1 MTYEPIQTVEHVRAI
16 ANYGPTATLF
26 TLGPNH
32 SIQQYDLE
40 TGDVVANT
48 QHFPMTI
55 PPTPPEEKQQFEYL
69 TSSSTE
75 DLASPAGKSSAQEMF
90 EAARQARIQMGS
102 PQSFQSRDSDKSG
115 SLQPRARYPTV
126 VSPSSRTERT
136 ERTERSVTN
145 ISVGTQSHIAP
156 SAYGLPPNKSQHSP
170 VSNRSRKGSRLK
182 QEVLPSP
189 ESAPMLDLFP
199 YTRARLNDVP
209 YKPVR
214 PGDESNLSTD
224 DLRRQMLEVVFG
236 WEEDAPELVRDELS
250 RHPPASQTAILLA
263 KWLNDDPEQMSNVLG
278 SAEMSSQLDWMM
290 LALSGMGNHAA
301 SKKMGLNFVEK
312 KLREGDIHAAA
323 IILLTLGDRNDAIE
337 VYLEANYYLEAVL
350 LTCLL
355 MPNDWGRL
363 KHLVRKWGEY
373 VVDKSQQY
381 LAIRC
386 FSCTDIE
393 PAGEWT
399 SPTAQLATSNPE
411 KIRFP
416 QPSGQMHSD
425 VQRRNFFTAP
435 TPIAMMKPQTPMPMD
450 PHKQQA
456 QRGPLK
462 LITSFGPQEH
472 HILKF
477 PGLKSDDRTPTVGHG
492 VTPIAESAI
501 NESALTPGGAGSYRL
516 NNMRSINS
524 ALLSGRTATPGGFHR
539 QRLPSIGE
547 TPIDSN
553 PPQFPLTSTPV
564 NVPKALPTPADSG
577 SEKEKEQ
584 EKALKN
590 ATEETLPAKEEK
602 PTLTLSSARYEPSE
616 TPAKETP
623 LTAVAPS
630 TAVKFSRR
638 NDMSSMEAVVP
649 PPLVFEEKKPRS
661 RGGSRSRKP
670 DGLSIQMIPVH
681 ERDQSDLSE
690 TTGDSLAYQS
700 LHRSNTINSNTTT
713 QFDSHSEM
721 TSPPTTGNSY
731 YDHPPTT
738 GGSLRSMTKSPS
750 VTGRSIDQYI
760 SSLEQAQYYTKPPRS
775 RTNGSQDGMDRTP
788 RKKSKNR
795 DHDDDRGRNERRAI
809 PSSKRSPS
817 SPVPM
822 SPDDLS
828 LYTAPSIES
837 FDSIFEGE
845 KQMEIE
851 NRRIREEKKLR
862 AKKPRSESRHE
873 DRQRVRSRSR
883 GGEGRRS
890 KPTSGH
896 VSRRATPEPY
906 GDPYA
911 RGRSAS
917 KLDGSTL
924 RSPSSPLPMTP
935 TMEDL
940 RTPVEGALRLVSRNR
955 ERRDRSGSRRADR
968 GTSSRREASPD
979 RRRREGRSGSRKPSE
994 NDPREQ
1000 TLSRKSSVSTK
1011 GERRRK
1017 RAQSNEQGSKTDR
1030 ETLSSSLISPSMYE
1044 SSVYSSIAPE
1054 DSISQVS
1061 TVDPD
1066 YRSQSNPQF
1075 LHHRKKALAAAELE
1089 ARRLSLARRPSA
1101 PAIPMPG
1108 QSTLHNKSASMDAA
1122 PTLARS
1128 KTDFIPTLANINSI
1142 ADRMEARNSPRAPG
1156 SDSGSS
1162 GKGSNGPRR
1171 QGTPRAMRHP
1181 TQDSSIPDIP
1191 ENMVTLLGSE
1201 TYRPPKSTEPVPRS
1215 MSAPH
1220 VKDESIRVPPSD
1232 LPKHPAFDMRIPNSR
1247 SSSKADEHR
1256 RAMSR
1261 ERGRGASRERGMS
1274 KDRRPPTRDEN
1285 QPPPIL
1291 PELQHLAMPPPPP
1304 PPPQHPMPGDQ
1315 SQGLKLQTAF
1325 TPPVNQYNPSAV
1337 PLPQS
1342 GMASEPPSATAQ
1354 FQGHRRGRSGNESTG
1369 MFGGLRNL
1377 ADRMRSTSRGRD
1389 TRSPP
1394 TEDTVSPY
1402 ESIPLPPN
1410 YHQRAAQIRSPIIQ
1424 EEETVAMSPYES
1436 IPDGPPPQRGV
1447 PAVI

>member
-1 MTYEPIQTVEHVRAI
+1 MTYEPIQTVEHVRAV
-16 ANYGPTATLF
+16 ANYGPTASLF

-40 TGDVVANT
+40 TGEVVANT
-48 QHFPMTI
+48 QHFPMTV
-55 PPTPPEEKQQFEYL
+55 PPTPPEEKQQFECP

-75 DLASPAGKSSAQEMF
+75 DLSSPAGKSSAQEMF
-90 EAARQARIQMGS
+90 EAARQARAQMGS
-102 PQSFQSRDSDKSG
+102 PQSYQSRDSDKSG
-115 SLQPRARYPTV
+115 SLQPRARYAPV
-126 VSPSSRTERT
+126 LSPSGRTEQ
-136 ERTERSVTN
+136 SVTN
-145 ISVGTQSHIAP
+145 ISVGTQSRIAP
-156 SAYGLPPNKSQHSP
+156 SAYGQPTNMSQHSP
-170 VSNRSRKGSRLK
+170 VSNRGRKGSRLK

-189 ESAPMLDLFP
+189 ETTPILDLFP

-214 PGDESNLSTD
+214 PGDEANLSTD
-224 DLRRQMLEVVFG
+224 NLRRQMLEVVFG
-236 WEEDAPELVRDELS
+236 WGQDAPELVRDELS
-250 RHPPASQTAILLA
+250 RHPPASQNAILLA
-263 KWLNDDPEQMSNVLG
+263 RWLNDDPEDMPNTLG
-278 SAEMSSQLDWMM
+278 SSEMSSQLDWMM

-337 VYLEANYYLEAVL
+337 VYQEANYYLEAVL

-393 PAGEWT
+393 PAEEWT
-399 SPTAQLATSNPE
+399 SPTAQMAASKPE
-411 KIRFP
+411 TTRFP
-416 QPSGQMHSD
+416 QQSGQMHSD
-425 VQRRNFFTAP
+425 VQHRNFFTAP
-435 TPIAMMKPQTPMPMD
+435 TPIAMMKPQTPMALG
-450 PHKQQA
+450 PHQQQA
-456 QRGPLK
+456 QRGPLR
-462 LITSFGPQEH
+462 LITSFGAQEH

-524 ALLSGRTATPGGFHR
+524 ALLSGRTATPGSFHR

-553 PPQFPLTSTPV
+553 PPQFPVSTTPV

-584 EKALKN
+584 EKVMKRAM
-590 ATEETLPAKEEK
+590 EEVLPAKEEK
-602 PTLTLSSARYEPSE
+602 PSLTLSSARYEPSD

-630 TAVKFSRR
+630 TAVKFSRN
-638 NDMSSMEAVVP
+638 NDASNLEGVMP
-649 PPLVFEEKKPRS
+649 PPLAFEEKQARS

-681 ERDQSDLSE
+681 EREQSDRSE
-690 TTGDSLAYQS
+690 TTGDSPAYRS
-700 LHRSNTINSNTTT
+700 LHRSNTLNSNTTT
-713 QFDSHSEM
+713 QFDTHSEM

-731 YDHPPTT
+731 YDHAPTT
-738 GGSLRSMTKSPS
+738 GSSLRSMTKSPS

-760 SSLEQAQYYTKPPRS
+760 SSLEQAQYYTKGPRS
-775 RTNGSQDGMDRTP
+775 RTNDSQDGTDITP

-795 DHDDDRGRNERRAI
+795 GREDDRERNERRAI

-822 SPDDLS
+822 SPDDLN

-845 KQMEIE
+845 KQMEAE
-851 NRRIREEKKLR
+851 NHRMREEKKSR

-873 DRQRVRSRSR
+873 ERHRNRSRSR
-883 GGEGRRS
+883 HGEGRS
-890 KPTSGH
+890 KPASGH
-896 VSRRATPEPY
+896 VSRRTTPEPF

-911 RGRSAS
+911 RGRSKS
-917 KLDGSTL
+917 KLDGSTM

-935 TMEDL
+935 SMEDL
-940 RTPVEGALRLVSRNR
+940 RTPVEGPLRLVSRNR

-968 GTSSRREASPD
+968 GTSTRREASPD
-979 RRRREGRSGSRKPSE
+979 RRKREGRSGSRKTSE
-994 NDPREQ
+994 NGPAELS
-1000 TLSRKSSVSTK
+1000 LSRKSSVSTR
-1011 GERRRK
+1011 GERHRK
-1017 RAQSNEQGSKTDR
+1017 RAPLNDHPGRSDR
-1030 ETLSSSLISPSMYE
+1030 ETDTSNLISPSMYD
-1044 SSVYSSIAPE
+1044 SSVYSSVAPE

-1061 TVDPD
+1061 TIDPD
-1066 YRSQSNPQF
+1066 YRAQSNPQF
-1075 LHHRKKALAAAELE
+1075 TDRRKKEIAAAELE

-1101 PAIPMPG
+1101 PSIPFPG
-1108 QSTLHNKSASMDAA
+1108 QHNLHGKSASMDAA
-1122 PTLARS
+1122 PTLTRS
-1128 KTDFIPTLANINSI
+1128 KTDFVPTLANVNSF
-1142 ADRMEARNSPRAPG
+1142 ADRIEARNSPRAPG

-1181 TQDSSIPDIP
+1181 IQDSSIPDIP
-1191 ENMVTLLGSE
+1191 EGMATLLGSE
-1201 TYRPPKSTEPVPRS
+1201 SYRPTRSTDPVPRS
-1215 MSAPH
+1215 ISAPPE
-1220 VKDESIRVPPSD
+1220 KDESIRVPPSD

-1247 SSSKADEHR
+1247 SSSKADENR
-1256 RAMSR
+1256 RAMSRDRSRAMSR
-1261 ERGRGASRERGMS
+1261 ERGMS
-1274 KDRRPPTRDEN
+1274 KERRPYPKDEN
-1285 QPPPIL
+1285 QPPPTL
-1291 PELQHLAMPPPPP
+1291 PELQHLAMPPAPPP
-1304 PPPQHPMPGDQ
+1304 PPPPPGDF

-1325 TPPVNQYNPSAV
+1325 TPPVNNSTPSTI

-1342 GMASEPPSATAQ
+1342 GLASEPPSASTQ
-1354 FQGHRRGRSGNESTG
+1354 FPGPGQGHRRGRSGNESTG
-1369 MFGGLRNL
+1369 MFNGLRSL

-1410 YHQRAAQIRSPIIQ
+1410 FHARAAAQTRSPVIP
-1424 EEETVAMSPYES
+1424 EESALAMSPYES
-1436 IPDGPPPQRGV
+1436 IPDGPPPTRGLQ
-1447 PAVI
+1447 AMI

>member
-1 MTYEPIQTVEHVRAI
+1 VTYEPIQTVEHVRAV

-40 TGDVVANT
+40 TGEVVANT
-48 QHFPMTI
+48 QHFPMTV

-75 DLASPAGKSSAQEMF
+75 DLTSPAGKSSAQEMF

-102 PQSFQSRDSDKSG
+102 PQSYQSRESEKSG
-115 SLQPRARYPTV
+115 ALQARARHTPV
-126 VSPSSRTERT
+126 VSPSGRTEQ
-136 ERTERSVTN
+136 SVTN
-145 ISVGTQSHIAP
+145 ISVGTQSRMAP
-156 SAYGLPPNKSQHSP
+156 SAYGQPQQPNMSQYSP
-170 VSNRSRKGSRLK
+170 VSNRGRKGSRLK

-189 ESAPMLDLFP
+189 ETTPILDLFP

-214 PGDESNLSTD
+214 PGDEANLSTD
-224 DLRRQMLEVVFG
+224 SLRRQMLEVVFG
-236 WEEDAPELVRDELS
+236 WEQDASELVRDELS
-250 RHPPASQTAILLA
+250 RHPPASQNAILLA
-263 KWLNDDPEQMSNVLG
+263 KWLNDDPEHMSNILG
-278 SAEMSSQLDWMM
+278 SSGMSSQLDWMM

-386 FSCTDIE
+386 FSCTDVE

-399 SPTAQLATSNPE
+399 SPTAQLAASKAETVQ
-411 KIRFP
+411 FP
-416 QPSGQMHSD
+416 QQPAQMHSD
-425 VQRRNFFTAP
+425 IPSEMQRRNFFTAP
-435 TPIAMMKPQTPMPMD
+435 TPIAMMKPQTPMSLD
-450 PHKQQA
+450 PHQQQA
-456 QRGPLK
+456 QRGPLR
-462 LITSFGPQEH
+462 LITSFGAQEH

-524 ALLSGRTATPGGFHR
+524 ALLSGRTATPGAFHR

-553 PPQFPLTSTPV
+553 PPQFPLNPTPV

-577 SEKEKEQ
+577 SEKEKEKAQ
-584 EKALKN
+584 ERVMKLV
-590 ATEETLPAKEEK
+590 TDDVPPVKEEK

-616 TPAKETP
+616 PRAKETP

-630 TAVKFSRR
+630 TAVKFSRHH
-638 NDMSSMEAVVP
+638 DLKLDTVAP
-649 PPLVFEEKKPRS
+649 PPPAFEEKKPRS

-681 ERDQSDLSE
+681 EREQSDRSE
-690 TTGDSLAYQS
+690 TTGDSPAYRS
-700 LHRSNTINSNTTT
+700 LHRSNTLNSNTTT
-713 QFDSHSEM
+713 QFDTHSEM

-731 YDHPPTT
+731 YDPTQT
-738 GGSLRSMTKSPS
+738 TESSFRNMTKSPS

-760 SSLEQAQYYTKPPRS
+760 SSLEQAQYYTKGPRS
-775 RTNGSQDGMDRTP
+775 RTNGSQDGADRTP

-795 DHDDDRGRNERRAI
+795 DREDDRGRNERRAI

-845 KQMEIE
+845 KQMEAE
-851 NRRIREEKKLR
+851 NRRMREEKKSTS
-862 AKKPRSESRHE
+862 KKPRSESRHE
-873 DRQRVRSRSR
+873 ERQRHRSRSR
-883 GGEGRRS
+883 HGEGRS
-890 KPTSGH
+890 KPASVH
-896 VSRRATPEPY
+896 VSRRTTPEPF

-917 KLDGSTL
+917 KLEGSTT
-924 RSPSSPLPMTP
+924 RSPSSPLPMTSS
-935 TMEDL
+935 MEDL
-940 RTPVEGALRLVSRNR
+940 RTPIEGPLRLVSRNR
-955 ERRDRSGSRRADR
+955 ERRDRSSSRRADR

-979 RRRREGRSGSRKPSE
+979 RRKREGRSGSRKTSGDGPA
-994 NDPREQ
+994 DLP
-1000 TLSRKSSVSTK
+1000 LSRRGSVSTRV
-1011 GERRRK
+1011 ERHRRR
-1017 RAQSNEQGSKTDR
+1017 APSNEKSGKHDR
-1030 ETLSSSLISPSMYE
+1030 EPSGFNIISPSMYD

-1054 DSISQVS
+1054 DSISQIS
-1061 TVDPD
+1061 TVDPE
-1066 YRSQSNPQF
+1066 YRTQSNPQI
-1075 LHHRKKALAAAELE
+1075 LDRRKKELAAAELE

-1101 PAIPMPG
+1101 PSIPLPG
-1108 QSTLHNKSASMDAA
+1108 QHNLHGKSASTDATL
-1122 PTLARS
+1122 TLARS
-1128 KTDFIPTLANINSI
+1128 KTDLLPTLSNINSY
-1142 ADRMEARNSPRAPG
+1142 ADRIEARNSPRAPA

-1181 TQDSSIPDIP
+1181 MQDSSIPDIP
-1191 ENMVTLLGSE
+1191 EGMATLLGSE
-1201 TYRPPKSTEPVPRS
+1201 SYRPTRSTDPVPRS
-1215 MSAPH
+1215 ISAPPE
-1220 VKDESIRVPPSD
+1220 KDPSIRVTPSD

-1247 SSSKADEHR
+1247 SSSKTDENR
-1256 RAMSR
+1256 RAISR
-1261 ERGRGASRERGMS
+1261 ERGTS
-1274 KDRRPPTRDEN
+1274 KDRKPHDPV
-1285 QPPPIL
+1285 PPPIL
-1291 PELQHLAMPPPPP
+1291 PELQHLAMPPAPPPAPPP
-1304 PPPQHPMPGDQ
+1304 PSD
-1315 SQGLKLQTAF
+1315 LRILTAF
-1325 TPPVNQYNPSAV
+1325 TPPIAPSTAPV
-1337 PLPQS
+1337 PH
-1342 GMASEPPSATAQ
+1342 SEPPSAST
-1354 FQGHRRGRSGNESTG
+1354 HRRGRSGNESTG
-1369 MFGGLRNL
+1369 MFNGLRNL

-1389 TRSPP
+1389 ARSPP
-1394 TEDTVSPY
+1394 MEDTVSPY

-1410 YHQRAAQIRSPIIQ
+1410 FHQRVAAQTRSPVIP
-1424 EEETVAMSPYES
+1424 EEGVTLAMSPYES
-1436 IPDGPPPQRGV
+1436 LPDGPPVVRGMMG
-1447 PAVI
+1447 

>member
-1 MTYEPIQTVEHVRAI
+1 MTV
-16 ANYGPTATLF
+16 
-26 TLGPNH
+26 
-32 SIQQYDLE
+32 
-40 TGDVVANT
+40 
-48 QHFPMTI
+48 

-75 DLASPAGKSSAQEMF
+75 DLNSPAGKSSAQEMF
-90 EAARQARIQMGS
+90 EAARQARNQMGS
-102 PQSFQSRDSDKSG
+102 PQSYLSRGSEKSS
-115 SLQPRARYPTV
+115 SLQQRARYTPV
-126 VSPSSRTERT
+126 VSPSGRTEQ
-136 ERTERSVTN
+136 SVTN
-145 ISVGTQSHIAP
+145 ISVGTQSRMAP
-156 SAYGLPPNKSQHSP
+156 SAYGQPQQPSMSQYSP
-170 VSNRSRKGSRLK
+170 VSNRGRKGSKLK

-189 ESAPMLDLFP
+189 ETTPTLDLFP

-214 PGDESNLSTD
+214 PGDEANLSTD
-224 DLRRQMLEVVFG
+224 SLRRQMLEVVFG

-250 RHPPASQTAILLA
+250 RHPPASQNAILLA
-263 KWLNDDPEQMSNVLG
+263 KWLNDDPEQMPNVLG
-278 SAEMSSQLDWMM
+278 SSAMSSQLDWMM
-290 LALSGMGNHAA
+290 LALSGMANHAA

-323 IILLTLGDRNDAIE
+323 VILLTLGDRNDAIE

-355 MPNDWGRL
+355 MPNDWDRL
-363 KHLVRKWGEY
+363 KYLVRKWGEY

-386 FSCTDIE
+386 FSCTDVE

-399 SPTAQLATSNPE
+399 SPTAQMAATANPE
-411 KIRFP
+411 TIDFS
-416 QPSGQMHSD
+416 QQSSQMHSD
-425 VQRRNFFTAP
+425 MHSDMQRRNFFTAP
-435 TPIAMMKPQTPMPMD
+435 TPIAMMKPQTPMTLNPQQ
-450 PHKQQA
+450 QQA
-456 QRGPLK
+456 QRGPLR
-462 LITSFGPQEH
+462 LITSFGAEEH

-501 NESALTPGGAGSYRL
+501 NDSALTPGGAGSYRL

-524 ALLSGRTATPGGFHR
+524 ALLSGRTATPGSFHR

-553 PPQFPLTSTPV
+553 PPQFPLATTPV
-564 NVPKALPTPADSG
+564 NVPRSLPTPADSG
-577 SEKEKEQ
+577 SEKEKEKAQ
-584 EKALKN
+584 EKVIKL
-590 ATEETLPAKEEK
+590 TTDEVPPIKEEK

-623 LTAVAPS
+623 LTALAPS
-630 TAVKFSRR
+630 TAVKFSRTHDL
-638 NDMSSMEAVVP
+638 NDLETTVP
-649 PPLVFEEKKPRS
+649 PPLGFEEKKSRS

-681 ERDQSDLSE
+681 ERERSDRSE
-690 TTGDSLAYQS
+690 TTGDSPAYRS
-700 LHRSNTINSNTTT
+700 LHRSNTLNSTTTT

-731 YDHPPTT
+731 YDVAPTT
-738 GGSLRSMTKSPS
+738 GSSFRSMTKSPG

-760 SSLEQAQYYTKPPRS
+760 SSLEQAQYYTKGSRS
-775 RTNGSQDGMDRTP
+775 RTNGSQDGADRTP
-788 RKKSKNR
+788 RKKSKTR
-795 DHDDDRGRNERRAI
+795 DREDDRGRNERRAI

-845 KQMEIE
+845 KQMEAE
-851 NRRIREEKKLR
+851 NHRFREEKKSR
-862 AKKPRSESRHE
+862 ANKPRSESRHE
-873 DRQRVRSRSR
+873 ERQRNRSRSR
-883 GGEGRRS
+883 HGEGRG
-890 KPTSGH
+890 KPASGH
-896 VSRRATPEPY
+896 VSRRTTPEPFA
-906 GDPYA
+906 DPYA
-911 RGRSAS
+911 RGRSIS
-917 KLDGSTL
+917 KLDGPTS
-924 RSPSSPLPMTP
+924 RSPSSPLPMTSS
-935 TMEDL
+935 MEDL
-940 RTPVEGALRLVSRNR
+940 RTPIEGALRLVSRNR

-968 GTSSRREASPD
+968 GTSSRREVSPD
-979 RRRREGRSGSRKPSE
+979 RRKRDGRSGSRKMSGDAPT
-994 NDPREQ
+994 DLP
-1000 TLSRKSSVSTK
+1000 LSRRGSVSTR
-1011 GERRRK
+1011 GERHRR
-1017 RAQSNEQGSKTDR
+1017 RAPSIEQSGRLDR
-1030 ETLSSSLISPSMYE
+1030 ETLNSTLSPSMYD

-1061 TVDPD
+1061 TVNPE
-1066 YRSQSNPQF
+1066 YRAQSNPQF
-1075 LHHRKKALAAAELE
+1075 LDRRKKELAAAELE

-1101 PAIPMPG
+1101 PSIPFPG
-1108 QSTLHNKSASMDAA
+1108 QHNLHGKSASVDAT

-1128 KTDFIPTLANINSI
+1128 KTDFVPTLANINSFH
-1142 ADRMEARNSPRAPG
+1142 DRIEARNSPRPAG

-1162 GKGSNGPRR
+1162 GRGSNGPRR

-1181 TQDSSIPDIP
+1181 MQDSSIPDIP
-1191 ENMVTLLGSE
+1191 EGMATLLGSGS
-1201 TYRPPKSTEPVPRS
+1201 YRPTRATDPIPRS
-1215 MSAPH
+1215 ISAPPE
-1220 VKDESIRVPPSD
+1220 KDESIRVPPSD

-1247 SSSKADEHR
+1247 SSSKADENR
-1256 RAMSR
+1256 RAMSRDRGRAMSR
-1261 ERGRGASRERGMS
+1261 ERGISKER
-1274 KDRRPPTRDEN
+1274 KPYPRDEN
-1285 QPPPIL
+1285 LPPPIL

-1304 PPPQHPMPGDQ
+1304 PPPIHPGDFSQ
-1315 SQGLKLQTAF
+1315 SLKLQTAF
-1325 TPPVNQYNPSAV
+1325 SPPVNSYTPSTV

-1342 GMASEPPSATAQ
+1342 EPPSAST
-1354 FQGHRRGRSGNESTG
+1354 HRRGRSGAESTG
-1369 MFGGLRNL
+1369 MFNGLRNL

-1410 YHQRAAQIRSPIIQ
+1410 FHQRVAAQTRSPVIP
-1424 EEETVAMSPYES
+1424 EEGLGTVAMSPPYES
-1436 IPDGPPPQRGV
+1436 IPDGPPPMRGV
-1447 PAVI
+1447 GTMI